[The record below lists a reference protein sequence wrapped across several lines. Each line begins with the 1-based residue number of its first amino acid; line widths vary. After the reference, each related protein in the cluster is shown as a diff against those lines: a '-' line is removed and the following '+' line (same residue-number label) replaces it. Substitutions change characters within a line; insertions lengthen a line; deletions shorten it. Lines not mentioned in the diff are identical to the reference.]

1 MANDVL
7 LCLPFAK
14 VEDMEKTFRDIVI
27 SDDDIL
33 SFRDCLESD
42 LKLKNMW
49 EQLKSGILHTIL
61 YSSNNCVT
69 VFLHRLVG
77 IPGK

>member
-7 LCLPFAK
+7 FRLPFAK
-14 VEDMEKTFRDIVI
+14 VEEMEKTFRDIVI
-27 SDDDIL
+27 SDDDIQ

-49 EQLKSGILHTIL
+49 EQLNSGILHTIL
-61 YSSNNCVT
+61 CS
-69 VFLHRLVG
+69 
-77 IPGK
+77 

>member
-1 MANDVL
+1 MADDVL
-7 LCLPFAK
+7 LCLSFAK

-61 YSSNNCVT
+61 CS
-69 VFLHRLVG
+69 
-77 IPGK
+77 

>member
-61 YSSNNCVT
+61 YS
-69 VFLHRLVG
+69 
-77 IPGK
+77 

>member
-33 SFRDCLESD
+33 SFHDCLESD

-61 YSSNNCVT
+61 YS
-69 VFLHRLVG
+69 
-77 IPGK
+77 

>member
-61 YSSNNCVT
+61 CSRNNCVT

-77 IPGK
+77 ISGQ

>member
-1 MANDVL
+1 MADDVL
-7 LCLPFAK
+7 LCLSFAK

-49 EQLKSGILHTIL
+49 EQLKSGILHALET
-61 YSSNNCVT
+61 T
-69 VFLHRLVG
+69 V
-77 IPGK
+77 

>member
-14 VEDMEKTFRDIVI
+14 VEYMEKTFTDIVI

-61 YSSNNCVT
+61 YS
-69 VFLHRLVG
+69 
-77 IPGK
+77 